1 MWYQGSTQ
9 VSGSTVSIPAT
20 ATKEKLTISGHE
32 AYSLYID
39 PDVCY
44 WHNGSTSGMPTGAQP
59 EGMYMVTSGTHYN
72 SGCCFDYGNSE
83 TDRNADG
90 GGTMD
95 AINFS
100 SITSWGTG
108 AGAGPW
114 VMADLEYGVFA
125 QNNTSKNSSDPTQT
139 SKYVTAILKN
149 NGTTLFALRG
159 ANAQSGS
166 LSTYYSGALPSGY
179 NPMKKQGAITLGC
192 GGDCCKPGGGANQ
205 SDGTLYEGAIVA
217 GYPADSTENK
227 VQANIVAAGYG
238 KATAVMPAISE
249 ASPASPF
256 KVRYNSSSANV
267 VVSYVLQDSRRVS
280 MNIFDQRGR
289 QIAAIVNGVI
299 PAGLHEAVWD
309 ARRSPAGVYLC
320 RAAMDGKEEWTGK
333 VVIEK

>member
-1 MWYQGSTQ
+1 
-9 VSGSTVSIPAT
+9 
-20 ATKEKLTISGHE
+20 
-32 AYSLYID
+32 
-39 PDVCY
+39 
-44 WHNGSTSGMPTGAQP
+44 
-59 EGMYMVTSGTHYN
+59 
-72 SGCCFDYGNSE
+72 
-83 TDRNADG
+83 
-90 GGTMD
+90 
-95 AINFS
+95 
-100 SITSWGTG
+100 
-108 AGAGPW
+108 
-114 VMADLEYGVFA
+114 MADLEYGVFA

-192 GGDCCKPGGGANQ
+192 GGDCCK
-205 SDGTLYEGAIVA
+205 
-217 GYPADSTENK
+217 PADSTENK